1 VTGVAEV
8 VTGGTDEPT
17 ATEGEEMSM
26 RAYRGVLDLLIR
38 ATERFYMLSP
48 RCWPLLAGSDCFLSE
63 PPSLDRRLG
72 KLS

>member
-1 VTGVAEV
+1 
-8 VTGGTDEPT
+8 
-17 ATEGEEMSM
+17 M

-63 PPSLDRRLG
+63 PPSLDRRFG